1 MVATMEGILPEGL
14 RPRLT
19 QLVRELAELPGISLL
34 ARPLYRRYFRRPY
47 GHGNLYYGLFGS
59 YAAAQ
64 QEARALSSPSLPS
77 SYDVA
82 EAARM
87 YRRQLLRVR
96 TCDYAAMFWLDR
108 MFASG
113 TRKVF
118 DLGGHIG
125 LGYYG
130 FGRMMI
136 LPADLDWCVHDVP
149 QVMQA
154 GREWALKHDP
164 KRHLRFGDDV
174 LQADGCDLLISSG
187 ALQYLEYDLPELLQ
201 RLQHPPQ
208 HVLFNLVPM
217 HPTKRYFTLQ
227 NLGIAVCPYRIEGIV
242 ELVAEMARLGYTVRD
257 HWDLPE
263 RTLRIPFHPGHAID
277 RYYGFY
283 FTRTTDANA

>member
-1 MVATMEGILPEGL
+1 MEGTLPEGL
-14 RPRLT
+14 RPRLAR
-19 QLVRELAELPGISLL
+19 LLRESAELPGVSLL

-47 GHGNLYYGLFGS
+47 GHGNLYYGVFDS

-64 QEARALSSPSLPS
+64 KEASALSSPGLPS

-87 YRRQLLRVR
+87 YRRQLQRVR
-96 TCDYAAMFWLDR
+96 ACDYAAMFWLER
-108 MFASG
+108 MLADG
-113 TRKVF
+113 ARKVF

-125 LGYYG
+125 LAYYG
-130 FGRMMI
+130 FDRMMD

-154 GREWALKHDP
+154 GREWAREQDP
-164 KRHLRFGDDV
+164 QRRLRFADDL

-201 RLQHPPQ
+201 RMQRPPP
-208 HVLFNLVPM
+208 HVLFNLTPM

-227 NLGIAVCPYRIEGIV
+227 NLGIAVCPYRIESIEG
-242 ELVAEMARLGYTVRD
+242 LVAEMARMGYAVHDR
-257 HWDLPE
+257 WDLHE
-263 RTLRIPFHPGHAID
+263 RTLRIPFQPGHAID

-283 FTRTTDANA
+283 FTRTAGA